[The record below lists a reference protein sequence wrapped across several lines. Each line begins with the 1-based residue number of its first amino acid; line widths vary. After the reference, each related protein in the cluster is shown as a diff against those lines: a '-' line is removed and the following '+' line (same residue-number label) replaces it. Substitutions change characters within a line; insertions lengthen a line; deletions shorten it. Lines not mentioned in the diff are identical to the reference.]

1 MIVRRALAGLA
12 AGTVFGIGLAVSEM
26 TNPQKVLAFL
36 NVAAN
41 WDPSL
46 LLVMAAASAVAFFG
60 YRWATNDAPLFES
73 RHFLPTSRQ
82 IDYQLIVGAVVFGLG
97 WGLAGYCP
105 GPAIAG
111 LGSGSAEPFVFLAAM
126 ILGSQIARLTPS
138 SVVTPV
144 QPVQKA

>member
-1 MIVRRALAGLA
+1 MIARRALAGLA
-12 AGTVFGIGLAVSEM
+12 AGTVFGIGLAVAEM
-26 TNPQKVLAFL
+26 TNPAKVLAFL

-46 LLVMAAASAVAFFG
+46 LLVMAAASAITFIG
-60 YRWATNDAPLFES
+60 YRWASSNAPLFES
-73 RHFLPTSRQ
+73 RHFLPTARH

-111 LGSGSAEPFVFLAAM
+111 LASGSAEPFVFLAAM
-126 ILGSQIARLTPS
+126 LLGSQVARFTQT
-138 SVVTPV
+138 SVFRSVP
-144 QPVQKA
+144 QH